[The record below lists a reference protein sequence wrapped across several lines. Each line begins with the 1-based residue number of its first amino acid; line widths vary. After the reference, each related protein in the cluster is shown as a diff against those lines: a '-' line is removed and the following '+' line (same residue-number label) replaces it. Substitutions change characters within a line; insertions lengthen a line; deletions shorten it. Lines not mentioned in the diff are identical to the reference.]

1 MHKQKGS
8 AQWAA
13 CSEVE
18 AIMRQMSGYWSP
30 EQTGAVGGLCR
41 LSPSPSPSL
50 FSFASHGL
58 SLILTLL
65 QTCECED
72 VKTHLHTHTPPPPP
86 LLLIIPLQIHRSISS
101 TIIVCVCV
109 CVPPAAPLRSSSPF
123 KSGKGGGEKLAFEPL
138 SASLAGVSRFSHSL
152 PSNHGPALRQGPIR

>member
-1 MHKQKGS
+1 
-8 AQWAA
+8 
-13 CSEVE
+13 
-18 AIMRQMSGYWSP
+18 MRQMSGYWSP
-30 EQTGAVGGLCR
+30 EQTGAVGGLCP

-101 TIIVCVCV
+101 SIMVS
-109 CVPPAAPLRSSSPF
+109 PPARRPSPQLAIQV
-123 KSGKGGGEKLAFEPL
+123 GEGGGRE
-138 SASLAGVSRFSHSL
+138 AGL
-152 PSNHGPALRQGPIR
+152 